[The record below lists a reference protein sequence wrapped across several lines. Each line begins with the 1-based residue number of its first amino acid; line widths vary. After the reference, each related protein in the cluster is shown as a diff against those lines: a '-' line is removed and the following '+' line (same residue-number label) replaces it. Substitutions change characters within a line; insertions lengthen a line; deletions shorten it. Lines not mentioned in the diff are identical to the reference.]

1 MRKEIRSKSK
11 SLATDPQGRLIWV
24 DPDDPNREPFVITTP
39 PVKSSDKPKTPVLD
53 PEESPFDFETRV
65 EAKSPSG
72 MNINLKDIP
81 DPDLEAMAKLTD
93 QQIQAIISESS
104 KKQALAIW
112 NFVTRLRAE
121 YERRRGST

>member
-1 MRKEIRSKSK
+1 
-11 SLATDPQGRLIWV
+11 
-24 DPDDPNREPFVITTP
+24 
-39 PVKSSDKPKTPVLD
+39 
-53 PEESPFDFETRV
+53 
-65 EAKSPSG
+65 
-72 MNINLKDIP
+72 
-81 DPDLEAMAKLTD
+81 MAKLTD